1 MMARPRAGRPAPM
14 ARRGLL
20 ASARAIAAA
29 GGRAT
34 AILAAGMLWTL
45 PGAPAA
51 AQEGPLRIPL
61 RSGEHGGYTRIALT
75 LPEPAGWRF
84 GRAGDGYALVLERPG
99 VAFDTSG
106 VFGPIGRARL
116 AAIGQVAADP
126 GGGGAP
132 PGALG
137 LELACP
143 CHAVAFSTA
152 AGVIAI
158 DILPGPPPEGSPFEV
173 AIAEAAT
180 RRAGEGATPTPAP
193 APATGRPPPA
203 PPRPARIA
211 ALAAPAAASPG
222 PTEAEAPP
230 PTGPD
235 TAAAAL
241 PVPRPPAPLPGA
253 VPADPTGAAREP
265 RIRAALE
272 PVLGASATA
281 PAEAER
287 AAPADPPADPAQS
300 GAPAPEPGPA
310 PVLADAAAP
319 AAAGDE
325 TGNDATGNDARGGDE
340 TGAATDPRLAAAQ
353 EDLLRGL
360 AEAAGRGVIDLEGP
374 LADALAAARNPR
386 RPDAA
391 GASGG
396 TTTDDPA
403 ANADGAGQMRLRDP
417 NADGRADTTA
427 AGAPCVADADV
438 DIGSWG
444 AGDDPFGALAERRLA
459 LVGEFDRPDPAAVGD
474 LARAYLYAGFGAEA
488 RNALAAFAPAAQPVE
503 AEGAATLAARP
514 GAPLEGLPATLATM
528 GDVLDAKLPAEPHAF
543 SGMEVCDGHAAMWA
557 VLARPALAPGD
568 QVDRDAV
575 ARAFAALPLHLRQL
589 LAPDLTRRFID
600 AGDTHTAQR
609 LREIL
614 ARPPGAEGGALDLV
628 DARFDVAGGA
638 PDRGEAALRALAAE
652 DGPRAAEALAELVDS
667 RVRRGAAPD
676 EDTLTALAAAAREYR
691 ATPEGAE
698 LDRSLARGLAAAG
711 DFDAALGAML
721 PPDDPARGEI
731 WEILATRGD
740 DAALLRHAVPAA
752 GRALPGPS
760 GATRLDIAA
769 RLLVLGFAEAALGW
783 VGSADDDRARLIRA
797 RAELARNAP
806 GAALAALDGVGGEAA
821 DLLRAEALMAEGAA
835 AEAAR
840 LLAAAG
846 DAAGSRRAAL
856 RAGDFA
862 TAAGGDDPLGRA
874 LAALA
879 KAGADPDAGADGEPE
894 QPSAEAEGAAE
905 AARPG
910 TAGGP
915 LAEGRALVERTAA
928 QRAALASL
936 LEAIVA
942 PLTAAPGPSDGAAA
956 APEAPALP

>member
-1 MMARPRAGRPAPM
+1 MMARPRAVRPAPM
-14 ARRGLL
+14 ARRGLPAL
-20 ASARAIAAA
+20 ARAIAAA
-29 GGRAT
+29 GGRAA
-34 AILAAGMLWTL
+34 AILAAGLLWTL

-51 AQEGPLRIPL
+51 AQEGLLRIPL

-84 GRAGDGYALVLERPG
+84 GRAGEGYALVVERPG
-99 VAFDTSG
+99 VTFDTSG

-116 AAIGQVAADP
+116 AAIGQVAPDP

-173 AIAEAAT
+173 AIAEAPT
-180 RRAGEGATPTPAP
+180 RRAGEGATPSPAP
-193 APATGRPPPA
+193 APTSGRPPPA

-235 TAAAAL
+235 TTAAAL
-241 PVPRPPAPLPGA
+241 LVPRPPAPVPGA

-272 PVLGASATA
+272 PVLGASAGA

-287 AAPADPPADPAQS
+287 AAPADPAQS
-300 GAPAPEPGPA
+300 GAQASEPEPASA
-310 PVLADAAAP
+310 PADATTP

-325 TGNDATGNDARGGDE
+325 TGGDE
-340 TGAATDPRLAAAQ
+340 TGRATDPRLAAAQ

-386 RPDAA
+386 RPGAA

-396 TTTDDPA
+396 DMAQGPA
-403 ANADGAGQMRLRDP
+403 ANADGAGQIRLRDP

-444 AGDDPFGALAERRLA
+444 AGEDPFGALAERRLA

-488 RNALAAFAPAAQPVE
+488 RNLLAAFAPEAQPVA
-503 AEGAATLAARP
+503 AEGSAAPAARP
-514 GAPLEGLPATLATM
+514 GTRLEGLPATLATM

-628 DARFDVAGGA
+628 DARFDVAGDA
-638 PDRGEAALRALAAE
+638 PERGEAALRALVAE

-721 PPDDPARGEI
+721 PPDDPARAEI

-752 GRALPGPS
+752 GREPPGPS

-769 RLLVLGFAEAALGW
+769 RLLALGFAEAALGW

-806 GAALAALDGVGGEAA
+806 GAALAALDGVEGEAA

-862 TAAGGDDPLGRA
+862 TAAGGDDPLGQA

-879 KAGADPDAGADGEPE
+879 EAGADPDATPG
-894 QPSAEAEGAAE
+894 QPSAEAGGAAE
-905 AARPG
+905 AALPG
-910 TAGGP
+910 TTGGP

-928 QRAALASL
+928 QRAALAAL
-936 LEAIVA
+936 LEAIGA

-956 APEAPALP
+956 APEAPAPP